1 MSNCNNCGTGHA
13 DGIQF
18 CTQCGQLLPPKDQG
32 IKIDPENVQDA
43 FNTFAGGDM
52 LGAAFAKKPAAKTT
66 TSRNTSPPSPP
77 PETTDSART
86 GQSNA
91 RSEKIKTIA
100 RAAAKGIAK
109 SVALSAAV
117 LGPGFVML
125 IMGMTVLGMLWLFIG
140 SFAMMAWSYRKPWRL
155 GAIACL
161 IPPVAAAICYV
172 LQLLL
177 FGVAAPPL
185 VLIAGAGVAGLA
197 VGFWRAGTHEVKRDE
212 SGAIIAE
219 RTIGYLLVWAA
230 AYGATQL
237 LGFVAISELAI
248 RAGLIT
254 GAFTT
259 AMLATVSIVVWR
271 QFKQLKTVPVAL
283 ILAVLVTL
291 SASVAPNEARADA
304 ATLELMKRLSGTS
317 TNPNALAG
325 AMPSGTQVLSR
336 KFGELQGSS
345 EFSGAQ
351 LEMLIAKGIADDGML
366 SAGYLLTPRNSSVA
380 NFLQK
385 ATSGKSTESVSCGTA
400 AAYLSV
406 ADDGTTVSVAAQA
419 HGRALIIETT
429 ESYHIPKSDRY
440 GETVLRRVALA
451 TCQMYA
457 GTPQGGNNAGA
468 STSSTPAPAQPQAGN
483 GNNSDFGGSGSSSTG
498 GNGSSQSGNSGSGPF
513 SPTRNADTP
522 SVFSPEAAAVASII
536 AMVLVAAGIGAN
548 AAQAVAAAVANSI
561 QSGVQLTA
569 EEMQQAIGNALRDLV
584 GRGGVTAEPEP
595 ESDAEPEASNAPP
608 NVSFSDR
615 FRPPSEPEEPP
626 ITPDTDTEPE
636 PEPEPAEPEKAQP
649 AEVKEPAAEAPQV
662 PEEDQPSVDKQPE
675 PAPEPEP
682 EPEDETQK
690 APEESPPTAA
700 PSSGENAPANASAT
714 PETKEED
721 TPQHEPRGPYRDPST
736 AEPGVDNS
744 STGWWVNALTEFSGG
759 VIDDSVDL
767 ITKGPGAL
775 WEAGKTALK
784 TAGNALTNR
793 ENWEIGL
800 DALSETGRDLNALT
814 SGDLD
819 RIAKVGR
826 SLGDGADTA
835 LKIGE
840 HLKNEVKK
848 DPSGALIGAAKVVLG
863 AENWAKAVDPNVP
876 VTERFGRAVW
886 GTIDTGGTLIGI
898 GGATAKGAGKLAGL
912 IRTADTTGDAAAALK
927 TADKLGDAASAAR
940 AVDASGDTATAIK
953 VGDKTGDAATAA
965 RAADTTGDGAAAAR
979 VVDDAEEGVTAARAA
994 DSAQEGTTTARAAD
1008 ASNSA
1013 DNAAAAADKT
1023 SDTTRE
1029 AGLRARAADDAKP
1042 KTLDELREELANQK
1056 RGHTERGEDFVPG
1069 KNTEVHGL
1077 PDPKRDP
1084 AGYAEHL
1091 PSGALVDR
1099 NLATAG
1105 SGWTGHQI
1113 DDMARFAKNE
1123 GAIPGA
1129 RTTNLDSMRHI
1140 RDGTAMPKEMPIKS
1154 KTISELDV
1162 YLGARPEDK
1171 GLVGFFEPKLPRNMD
1186 DIPEHLHRDV
1196 LARFQK
1202 RSDELADYGSHYA
1215 EMERSGQ
1222 IAVRDGKVHKVIRDA
1237 GGNVIDHRPFAGDI
1251 DGVYFRDTK
1260 TGKLIPPGERYD
1272 RLKEAWMGGNKETGV
1287 PNYWQRSNAPGQHG
1301 VETNLVADIAAQHTP
1316 GTPEYDEALKKAREL
1331 HAKLASNHPGEV
1343 VLEVDQFGNIRRGTR
1358 FAPDGTSLPDLA
1370 KDL

>member
-18 CTQCGQLLPPKDQG
+18 CTQCGQLLPIKDQG
-32 IKIDPENVQDA
+32 TKIDPENVQDA
-43 FNTFAGGDM
+43 FNTFADGDI
-52 LGAAFAKKPAAKTT
+52 LGAAFAKKPASQKTT
-66 TSRNTSPPSPP
+66 NRNTPQPSPP
-77 PETTDSART
+77 LETTDSSGM

-109 SVALSAAV
+109 SVALSLAV

-125 IMGMTVLGMLWLFIG
+125 IMGMTVLGMLWLFVG

-161 IPPVAAAICYV
+161 IPPAAAAICYA

-219 RTIGYLLVWAA
+219 RTIGYLLVWAV

-259 AMLATVSIVVWR
+259 AMLAMVSIVVWR
-271 QFKQLKTVPVAL
+271 QFKQLKAAPVAL
-283 ILAVLVTL
+283 VLAILVGV
-291 SASVAPNEARADA
+291 SAGVAPNEARADA

-317 TNPNALAG
+317 TNPAAMAG
-325 AMPSGTQVLSR
+325 AMPAGTQVLSR

-366 SAGYLLTPRNSSVA
+366 SAGYLLQPRNSSVA
-380 NFLQK
+380 GFLRQ
-385 ATSGKSTESVSCGTA
+385 AIGGKSTESVSCGTA

-406 ADDGTTVSVAAQA
+406 ADDGTTISIAAEA
-419 HGRALIIETT
+419 HGKALIVETT
-429 ESYHIPKSDRY
+429 ESYNIPKSARY
-440 GETVLRRVALA
+440 GESVLRRVALA

-457 GTPQGGNNAGA
+457 GTPRGGNNAGA
-468 STSSTPAPAQPQAGN
+468 STSSSPAPAQSGSGN
-483 GNNSDFGGSGSSSTG
+483 SSSSGGSNSSTTGGSSSTQSGGSGSS
-498 GNGSSQSGNSGSGPF
+498 PF
-513 SPTRNADTP
+513 SPLKSADTP
-522 SVFSPEAAAVASII
+522 SVFSPEAAAIASVI

-584 GRGGVTAEPEP
+584 GRGGVTANPEP
-595 ESDAEPEASNAPP
+595 ETEPEFSNAPP

-615 FRPPSEPEEPP
+615 FRPPSKPEE
-626 ITPDTDTEPE
+626 TPTAQEPS
-636 PEPEPAEPEKAQP
+636 EPEKAQP
-649 AEVKEPAAEAPQV
+649 AETEEPGTEEPDTEAPVV
-662 PEEDQPSVDKQPE
+662 PEDERPTADAQ
-675 PAPEPEP
+675 PEPEP
-682 EPEDETQK
+682 EPEIETTPEDGTPK
-690 APEESPPTAA
+690 EPEEAPASEPSSSNDAPENGSAKPQPKEKEA
-700 PSSGENAPANASAT
+700 PS
-714 PETKEED
+714 
-721 TPQHEPRGPYRDPST
+721 HEPRGPYRDPST
-736 AEPGVDNS
+736 AQPGVDNS
-744 STGWWVNALTEFSGG
+744 SMGWWMNALTEFSGG
-759 VIDDSVDL
+759 VIDDTVDL
-767 ITKGPGAL
+767 VTQGPGAL

-784 TAGNALTNR
+784 TAGNALSNR

-814 SGDLD
+814 SGNLD

-826 SLGDGADTA
+826 NLGDGADTA

-840 HLKNEVKK
+840 HLKEEVKK

-863 AENWAKAVDPNVP
+863 AENWEKAVDPNVP
-876 VTERFGRAVW
+876 VTERFGRAIW
-886 GTIDTGGTLIGI
+886 GTVDTGGTLIGI

-927 TADKLGDAASAAR
+927 TADKLGDAATAAR
-940 AVDASGDTATAIK
+940 AVDASGDAATALK
-953 VGDKTGDAATAA
+953 AGDKAGDAATAA
-965 RAADTTGDGAAAAR
+965 RAADKAGDGTTAAR
-979 VVDDAEEGVTAARAA
+979 VVDDAEDGLSAARAA
-994 DSAQEGTTTARAAD
+994 DNAQDGTTTARTAN

-1029 AGLRARAADDAKP
+1029 AGLRARTADDAKP
-1042 KTLDELREELANQK
+1042 KTLDELREELASQK

-1140 RDGTAMPKEMPIKS
+1140 RDGTAAPKEMPIKS
-1154 KTISELDV
+1154 KTIGELDV

-1186 DIPEHLHRDV
+1186 DIPQHLQRDV

-1202 RSDELADYGSHYA
+1202 RTDELADYGAHYA
-1215 EMERSGQ
+1215 ELEKSGQ
-1222 IAVRDGKVHKVIRDA
+1222 IAVRDGKVHKVIKDA
-1237 GGNVIDHRPFAGDI
+1237 GGNVLEHRPFAGDI

-1260 TGKLIPPGERYD
+1260 TGELIPPGERYD
-1272 RLKEAWMGGNKETGV
+1272 KLKAAWMGGNKDTGV
-1287 PNYWQRSNAPGQHG
+1287 PNYWTGSNAPGQHG

-1343 VLEVDQFGNIRRGTR
+1343 VLEVDQFGNVRRGTR